1 MYTITPGRV
10 AALLAF
16 YAALFVVIRVI
27 RPRIEPDERR
37 TALVIGGMWAVSVFI
52 ANYVLYRLGLMSFL
66 PWVNNFLHTFVW
78 IGICL
83 TYLYFGLREG
93 HSMLT
98 QFIVFA
104 TFSLI
109 VKYAEQK
116 LFGTWD
122 HPNFLGIF
130 KGNTAYVLGWS
141 LADGLYPI
149 LTKYGLRLLARFIP
163 GLVVL

>member
-66 PWVNNFLHTFVW
+66 PWVNNFLHTFVL

-83 TYLYFGLREG
+83 TYLYFGVREG

-98 QFIVFA
+98 QVIVFA
-104 TFSLI
+104 TFSLF